1 MRRVVFV
8 ITLGALVLAGAF
20 VVAVSALRPAARE
33 APARVV
39 VIPPGAA
46 LREIAALLDDAG
58 LIRSPLAF
66 VAAARVR
73 GWGARLQSGEY
84 LLSASMPT
92 LEILDKIAQGQVMLH
107 RLTIPEGYT
116 AAQIADALAEAEL
129 ADRDAFLHLVREEGN
144 AFAFA
149 FLGGRRNL
157 EGYLFPD
164 TYYFPRALPVR
175 QIVQTMLARFDQRVT
190 PQLRQQARAQGVTLH
205 ETLTIASM
213 VEREAKLPVERP
225 IIAGVIYN
233 RLRREWRLEIDAT
246 VLYALGRRGGSLTAA
261 DLLVESPYNTYRQ
274 SGLPPGPICNPGL
287 AAIEAAARP
296 AATPYLFYVLRP
308 DGSHAF
314 STTFDEHQRNIRRW
328 RK

>member
-1 MRRVVFV
+1 VRRVVFV

-20 VVAVSALRPAARE
+20 VVAASALRPAARE
-33 APARVV
+33 VPAQVV

-66 VAAARVR
+66 VVAARVR
-73 GWGARLQSGEY
+73 GLGARLQSGEY

-129 ADRDAFLHLVREEGN
+129 ADRDAFLRLVREEGN
-144 AFAFA
+144 SFAFA

-190 PQLRQQARAQGVTLH
+190 PQLRQQARAQGMTLH

-246 VLYALGRRGGSLTAA
+246 VLYALGRRGGPLTAA